1 MDAEI
6 SPKVASPPTA
16 TASGTHCEISDFDRF
31 QLDLRRGTLRSAEG
45 EIALRPKTY
54 SLLCYLLA
62 NAGRLVS
69 KDELLEQVWAGTV
82 VTEDS
87 VVQCVGEL
95 RTALGLRGPVLV
107 KTVPRRGYLLDVV
120 VSPGAQASQPESGDA
135 PAAGVASTN
144 PAGNRVSRRL
154 ATALLVAVSL
164 TGGGIA
170 WWMQQG
176 RPNIDKAIA
185 ATRVIAVLP
194 FSDLSEPVSP
204 AFAEAIVEDLTV
216 AVAQL
221 SETLVIS
228 TGSTAG
234 LSDAKADAS
243 GAAKALGATHVL
255 TGSVQRDGESVLIR
269 AQLRNAADSTVLW
282 SERFEYTGAMYWDW
296 QRDITQRVAN
306 ALDTRL
312 RDAHVPHAAHAGYA
326 TGAIEATQK
335 GDYLLRHA
343 KVREDLHRA
352 RRLFE
357 AALATDPD
365 SVVAL
370 DGLAFTHI
378 AEVTHRWSTER
389 EAQVEA
395 ASKLLER
402 SLALAP
408 DYAMTHYGRS
418 QILYMRGRID
428 DAAQACE
435 RALALWPNHIYAL
448 QRLGFYRLQQG
459 RPAELAEPV
468 RLALRLNP
476 LDSHWAS
483 QGHFFLGM
491 AQFHLRHDEEAY
503 AEMRKA
509 AAANPSNGFPWQWMA
524 VIDALHGR
532 DEPARSNLITF
543 QKLIPNQTVS
553 GLRATESSKS
563 LAFWA
568 ERERFYEG
576 LGKAGL
582 EP

>member
-6 SPKVASPPTA
+6 SPKVGSPPGA
-16 TASGTHCEISDFDRF
+16 MASGDRCEIKAFDRF
-31 QLDLRRGTLRSAEG
+31 ELDLRRGTLRSAEG

-54 SLLCYLLA
+54 ALLCYLLA
-62 NAGRLVS
+62 HAGRLVS

-95 RTALGLRGPVLV
+95 RTALGARGPVLV
-107 KTVPRRGYLLDVV
+107 KTLPRRGYLLDVV
-120 VSPGAQASQPESGDA
+120 VSSSALASRPESSDA
-135 PAAGVASTN
+135 AAASVATTRS
-144 PAGNRVSRRL
+144 AGGRVPKRL
-154 ATALLVAVSL
+154 VPALLIALSL
-164 TGGGIA
+164 VGGGIA
-170 WWMQQG
+170 WWLQQG

-185 ATRVIAVLP
+185 ATRVIAILP

-204 AFAEAIVEDLTV
+204 AFAEAVVEDLTV

-221 SETLVIS
+221 SETLVIA

-234 LSDAKADAS
+234 FGDAKVDAS
-243 GAAKALGATHVL
+243 RAQKALGATHLL

-269 AQLRNAADSTVLW
+269 AQLRNAAASTVLW
-282 SERFEYTGAMYWDW
+282 SERFEYTGVAHWDW

-312 RDAHVPHAAHAGYA
+312 REAHVPQAAHAGYA

-357 AALATDPD
+357 TALASDPD

-370 DGLAFTHI
+370 DGLAFAHI
-378 AEVTHRWSTER
+378 AEVSYRWSTER
-389 EAQVEA
+389 EAQIEA
-395 ASKLLER
+395 ASKLLDR
-402 SLALAP
+402 SLGLAP
-408 DYAMTHYGRS
+408 NYAMTHYGRS

-428 DAAQACE
+428 EAAQACE
-435 RALALWPNHIYAL
+435 QALALWPNHIYAL

-459 RPAELAEPV
+459 RPTELFEPV

-476 LDSHWAS
+476 LDSQWTSH
-483 QGHFFLGM
+483 GHFFLGM
-491 AQFHLRHDEEAY
+491 AQFHLRRDEEAY

-532 DEPARSNLITF
+532 DEAARSNLAAF
-543 QKLIPNQTVS
+543 QKLIPKQTVS
-553 GLRATESSKS
+553 GLRATESSRS
-563 LAFWA
+563 PAFWA

-576 LGKAGL
+576 LSKAGL
-582 EP
+582 AP